1 MSLGMRLVTP
11 AADLGQALGADPLP
25 LRDVHL
31 PPSPPWWPPAPGWW
45 LLFAGLLLILGIVF
59 AWRWRVRRRRRAL
72 ARFFDDT
79 VDAASD
85 PPARIAAMSELL
97 RRAVR
102 ERDPQAATLTGDAW
116 LAHLDAGRRSPVFA
130 AGLGRSLLE
139 DGFRREV
146 PESEYRALRVV
157 VRERF
162 LELAMRRRP
171 GRAGGRA

>member
-1 MSLGMRLVTP
+1 MNFALP
-11 AADLGQALGADPLP
+11 AVDLGQALGADPLP

-45 LLFAGLLLILGIVF
+45 LLFAVLLSILVF
-59 AWRWRVRRRRRAL
+59 VLAWRWRARRRRRAL

-79 VDAASD
+79 VDAAPD

-102 ERDPQAATLTGDAW
+102 DRDPQAATLAGEAW

-139 DGFRREV
+139 GGFRRDV

-162 LELAMRRRP
+162 LELAMRRRRK
-171 GRAGGRA
+171 RAGGRA

>member
-1 MSLGMRLVTP
+1 MSFDMRFVTP
-11 AADLGQALGADPLP
+11 AIDLGKALGADPLP

-45 LLFAGLLLILGIVF
+45 LLFAVLLSTLVIVL

-79 VDAASD
+79 VDAAPD
-85 PPARIAAMSELL
+85 PAARIAAMSELL

-116 LAHLDAGRRSPVFA
+116 LAHLDAGQRGPVFA

-139 DGFRREV
+139 GGFRREV

-157 VRERF
+157 VRQRF
-162 LELAMRRRP
+162 LELAMRRRRGRTR
-171 GRAGGRA
+171 GRA

>member
-1 MSLGMRLVTP
+1 MNFARPVV
-11 AADLGQALGADPLP
+11 DLGKALGADPLP

-45 LLFAGLLLILGIVF
+45 LSFAVLLSILVVVL
-59 AWRWRVRRRRRAL
+59 AWRWRVRRRRLAL
-72 ARFFDDT
+72 ARFFDET
-79 VDAASD
+79 VDAAPD

-97 RRAVR
+97 RRAAR
-102 ERDPQAATLTGDAW
+102 DRDPQAATLTGEAW

-139 DGFRREV
+139 GGFRREV
-146 PESEYRALRVV
+146 PESEYRALRIV

-162 LELAMRRRP
+162 LELAMRRRRRWA
-171 GRAGGRA
+171 GRRA